1 MRSLRFLLVLLLA
14 ILLLSTAA
22 ETVGAEPRFL
32 WGTNDPL
39 HFSNSWLFADPN
51 YWGWTNKTICVD
63 YGLQRPWYSPGVVKE
78 FRYYFGHKKDVFPS
92 QRDRRW
98 NIIKTNSSSIKRNAN
113 ISTENGERVVFLMC
127 MYRLPFMQED
137 KWQKGYSDMYLI
149 DRLPPSIDASLL
161 KGNYT
166 SKVSITL
173 STFDLPRYVQ
183 CSGPEAYCCV
193 WDQRKFDPVS
203 FFYYYGRE
211 QIVDKKFTAFDYI
224 KRGGVPV
231 YKRNPDNSIYAEVE
245 DLSKRNTTHTFSAE
259 QSGSG
264 TWYLYVAV
272 RDRAWNEGVAVFG
285 PYTKTVIAP
294 WVKVSPASRGWGKTN
309 VTANITYGTNGG
321 TKINTA
327 RYAVTKTSSY
337 PSSGWK
343 NLSSSDQKI
352 TLSSEG
358 TWYVH
363 AYVTNAAGVTR
374 YACGGPYR
382 IDKTA
387 PTAPKINF
395 TSPSGYD
402 GNWTGKNVT
411 FTVTGGSDAH
421 SGIAKRQY
429 RTRVDNGSWSSWKDY
444 TSPVTLTSSGVWDIQ
459 ARNVDGVGLVS
470 PVVSAQAR
478 IDKSAPS
485 ISASP
490 KSRSWK
496 RDDVTVTLTF
506 KDSGGSGFRR
516 QQYAWSTST
525 STPSSGWSSWGTG
538 TSRSVSCSTSGKW
551 YLHVR
556 ADDNAGNR
564 ATVTFGPYCIDK
576 VDPTIDFDPGYRLP
590 KRTDSLST
598 VISVTIRFRDTHSG
612 LKAGRYGWSGSPD
625 KLPAKWTSWS
635 VGQEGTVS
643 KASKASQSE
652 VGRWYLHAEVE
663 DYAGNKIY
671 GVSGP
676 YIKLIMG
683 DDPEFSF
690 NPRDE
695 FFINRRVRLVE

>member
-22 ETVGAEPRFL
+22 ETVGAKPRFL
-32 WGTNDPL
+32 RSTNDPL
-39 HFSNSWLFADPN
+39 HFSNSWLFADPD

-127 MYRLPFMQED
+127 MYWLPFTQED

-363 AYVTNAAGVTR
+363 AYVTYAAGVTR
-374 YACGGPYR
+374 YACG
-382 IDKTA
+382 
-387 PTAPKINF
+387 
-395 TSPSGYD
+395 
-402 GNWTGKNVT
+402 
-411 FTVTGGSDAH
+411 
-421 SGIAKRQY
+421 
-429 RTRVDNGSWSSWKDY
+429 
-444 TSPVTLTSSGVWDIQ
+444 
-459 ARNVDGVGLVS
+459 
-470 PVVSAQAR
+470 
-478 IDKSAPS
+478 
-485 ISASP
+485 
-490 KSRSWK
+490 
-496 RDDVTVTLTF
+496 
-506 KDSGGSGFRR
+506 
-516 QQYAWSTST
+516 
-525 STPSSGWSSWGTG
+525 
-538 TSRSVSCSTSGKW
+538 
-551 YLHVR
+551 
-556 ADDNAGNR
+556 
-564 ATVTFGPYCIDK
+564 GPYCIDK
-576 VDPTIDFDPGYRLP
+576 VDPTIDFDPGHRLP

-690 NPRDE
+690 NPRDK